1 PIAVHAGPSL
11 TVRAMTS
18 KSAPPPAPRRS
29 FLEAQVSLDESE
41 MPQHASATRSLPPRS
56 GSIKQACS
64 RYGIGRA
71 SPHPKAACTPRLF
84 RKWGAKT
91 LVDYE
96 IMDKVFSELPPAE
109 IKLPLSKARRG

>member
-1 PIAVHAGPSL
+1 MIC
-11 TVRAMTS
+11 
-18 KSAPPPAPRRS
+18 KSRAPPAAPAV
-29 FLEAQVSLDESE
+29 LDVGGAQLSIGESKA
-41 MPQHASATRSLPPRS
+41 PQHASATRSLPPRS

-64 RYGIGRA
+64 RYGIGRSSLYA
-71 SPHPKAACTPRLF
+71 KAACTPGLF

>member
-1 PIAVHAGPSL
+1 L
-11 TVRAMTS
+11 TVRALIC
-18 KSAPPPAPRRS
+18 KSRAPPATPAVI
-29 FLEAQVSLDESE
+29 FGDGKVSLTGESKVQ
-41 MPQHASATRSLPPRS
+41 QHASATRSLRPRS

-64 RYGIGRA
+64 RYGIGR
-71 SPHPKAACTPRLF
+71 SSLYQKAACTPGLF
-84 RKWGAKT
+84 KKWGTKT